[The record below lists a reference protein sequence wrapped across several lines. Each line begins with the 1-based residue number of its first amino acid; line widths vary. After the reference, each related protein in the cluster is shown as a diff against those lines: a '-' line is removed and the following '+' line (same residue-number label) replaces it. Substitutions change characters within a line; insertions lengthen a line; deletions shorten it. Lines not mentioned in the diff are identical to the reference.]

1 MSETGETLN
10 KSYKLF
16 KVSRN
21 YHVNYFAANYTKSIL
36 PSSIFSRP
44 DCELENRVKKTRF
57 VISPILA
64 NITIIAFSN
73 ERLIFVIVD
82 IIVILLITSE
92 RICENLHIVANEPS
106 LAFYRIAEHVR
117 KVRYHDPQYC
127 SIKYCLGMWSAE
139 EMLKKIVWP
148 SYYTF

>member
-1 MSETGETLN
+1 MLTL
-10 KSYKLF
+10 
-16 KVSRN
+16 
-21 YHVNYFAANYTKSIL
+21 NYFAANYTKSIL

-117 KVRYHDPQYC
+117 KVC
-127 SIKYCLGMWSAE
+127 FISCI
-139 EMLKKIVWP
+139 KIV
-148 SYYTF
+148 